1 MRLVILGATGQVG
14 WQLVQQAPQGVE
26 VIPIARQ
33 GTAVTLDLEDLEAIP
48 NLVKTLCPDV
58 VINAAAY
65 TAVDQAEQEPERAQ
79 RINGTAV
86 GLLAETMA
94 SLGGLLIHYSTD
106 YVFAGTQSRPYRE
119 TDATAPLNA
128 YGYSKWLG
136 EQAIATHHP
145 AHLILRTSWVYDLR
159 GKNFLRTMV
168 RLAQTRPV
176 VRVVA
181 DQIGTPTAAPFIAQ
195 VTYQLLEHWQVDS
208 SLSGLYHLTPRGST
222 SWYGFA
228 VKIFDHLRA
237 KGYAT
242 ATLEAIPSSEYPT
255 PAKRPAFSTLNCEKL
270 EAVLG
275 TPLPPWEAVLQPL
288 LDQLDPQ
295 SVL

>member
-14 WQLVQQAPQGVE
+14 WQLVQQAPSGVE

-48 NLVKTLCPDV
+48 KVLKTLQPDV

-86 GLLAETMA
+86 GLLAETLA
-94 SLGGLLIHYSTD
+94 TVGGLLIHYSTD
-106 YVFAGTQSRPYRE
+106 YVFAGHQSRPYRE

-168 RLAQTRPV
+168 RLAQTRPL

-195 VTYQLLEHWQVDS
+195 VTYQLLERWQADS

-228 VKIFDHLRA
+228 AKIFDHLRA
-237 KGYAT
+237 RGYAT

-275 TPLPPWEAVLQPL
+275 TPLPPWEAVLEPL

>member
-14 WQLVQQAPQGVE
+14 WQLVRQAPPSIE
-26 VIPIARQ
+26 VIPVARQ
-33 GTAVTLDLEDLEAIP
+33 GTAVTLDLEDLDAIP
-48 NLVKTLCPDV
+48 QLLKTFRPDV

-86 GLLAETMA
+86 GRLAETMA
-94 SLGGLLIHYSTD
+94 DLGGLLIHYSTD
-106 YVFAGTQSRPYRE
+106 YVFAGTQSLPYRE
-119 TDATAPLNA
+119 TDPPAPLNA

-136 EQAIATHHP
+136 EQAIAIHNP

-159 GKNFLRTMV
+159 GKNFLRTMA
-168 RLAQTRPV
+168 RLAQTRPL

-181 DQIGTPTAAPFIAQ
+181 DQIGTPTAAPFIAR
-195 VTYQLLEHWQVDS
+195 VTYQLLERWQADR

-228 VKIFDHLRA
+228 AKIFDHLRTQGWA
-237 KGYAT
+237 VA
-242 ATLEAIPSSEYPT
+242 ALEAISSSEYPT
-255 PAKRPAFSTLNCEKL
+255 LAQRPAFSTLNCQKL

-275 TPLPPWEAVLQPL
+275 TPFPPWEVVLEPL
-288 LDQLDPQ
+288 LNQLDPQ

>member
-14 WQLVQQAPQGVE
+14 WQLVQQAPPGVE
-26 VIPIARQ
+26 VIPVARQ
-33 GTAVTLDLEDLEAIP
+33 GTAVTLDLEDLDAIP
-48 NLVKTLCPDV
+48 SLLKTLRPDV
-58 VINAAAY
+58 LINAAAY

-86 GLLAETMA
+86 GLLAEIMA
-94 SLGGLLIHYSTD
+94 TLGGLLIHYSTD
-106 YVFAGTQSRPYRE
+106 YVFAGNQSLPYRE

-136 EQAIATHHP
+136 EQAIASHHP

-168 RLAQTRPV
+168 RLAQTRPR

-195 VTYQLLEHWQVDS
+195 VTYQLLERWQADS
-208 SLSGLYHLTPRGST
+208 SRSGLYHLTPRGST

-228 VKIFDHLRA
+228 AKIFDHLRA
-237 KGYAT
+237 KGYET

-275 TPLPPWEAVLQPL
+275 APLPPWEAVLQPL
-288 LDQLDPQ
+288 LNQLDPQ

>member
-14 WQLVQQAPQGVE
+14 WQLVRQAPPSIE
-26 VIPIARQ
+26 VIPVARQ
-33 GTAVTLDLEDLEAIP
+33 GTAVTLDLEDVDAIP
-48 NLVKTLCPDV
+48 QLLKTLRPDV

-86 GLLAETMA
+86 GRLAETMA
-94 SLGGLLIHYSTD
+94 DLGGLLIHYSTD
-106 YVFAGTQSRPYRE
+106 YVFAGTQSLPYRE
-119 TDATAPLNA
+119 TDPPAPLNV

-168 RLAQTRPV
+168 RLAQTRPL

-195 VTYQLLEHWQVDS
+195 LTYQLLERWQMDS

-228 VKIFDHLRA
+228 AKIFDYLRTQGCA
-237 KGYAT
+237 V
-242 ATLEAIPSSEYPT
+242 ATLEAIPSREYPT
-255 PAKRPAFSTLNCEKL
+255 LAQRPAFSLLNCGKL

-275 TPLPPWEAVLQPL
+275 MPLPPWEAVLEPL

>member
-14 WQLVQQAPQGVE
+14 WQLVQQAPSGVE

-33 GTAVTLDLEDLEAIP
+33 GTAVTLDLEELEAIP
-48 NLVKTLCPDV
+48 RLLKTLRPDV

-86 GLLAETMA
+86 GLLAETLA
-94 SLGGLLIHYSTD
+94 TVGGLLIHYSTD
-106 YVFAGTQSRPYRE
+106 YVFAGHQSRPYRE

-136 EQAIATHHP
+136 EQAIATYHP

-168 RLAQTRPV
+168 RLAQTQPV

-195 VTYQLLEHWQVDS
+195 VTYQLLERWQADP

-228 VKIFDHLRA
+228 AKIFDYLRA
-237 KGYAT
+237 KGYET

-275 TPLPPWEAVLQPL
+275 TPLPPWEAVLEPL

>member
-1 MRLVILGATGQVG
+1 MRLVILGASGQVG
-14 WQLVQQAPQGVE
+14 WQLVQQAPPGAE
-26 VIPIARQ
+26 VIPVARQ

-48 NLVKTLCPDV
+48 RLLKTLRPDV
-58 VINAAAY
+58 LINAAAY
-65 TAVDQAEQEPERAQ
+65 TAVDQAEQEPQRAQ

-94 SLGGLLIHYSTD
+94 AVGGLLIHYSTN
-106 YVFAGTQSRPYRE
+106 YVFAGNQSLPYRE

-136 EQAIATHHP
+136 EQAIASHQP

-168 RLAQTRPV
+168 RLAQTRSL

-195 VTYQLLEHWQVDS
+195 VTYQLLGRWQVDPA
-208 SLSGLYHLTPRGST
+208 LSGLYHLTPRGST

-228 VKIFDHLRA
+228 AKIFEHLRA
-237 KGYAT
+237 RGYST
-242 ATLEAIPSSEYPT
+242 ATLEPIPSHEYPT
-255 PAKRPAFSTLNCEKL
+255 PAKRPAFSVLNCGKL

-275 TPLPPWEAVLQPL
+275 APLPPWEAVLQPL